1 MEKIIVV
8 DIISRGKDF
17 KVVKLEDNFLN
28 TMVYPIIDIIDR
40 TIKKNKKW
48 K

>member
-1 MEKIIVV
+1 MEKIIVDEV
-8 DIISRGKDF
+8 IPRGKDF
-17 KVVKLEDNFLN
+17 KVLKLEDNFLN
-28 TMVYPIIDIIDR
+28 TVVYPIIDIIDR